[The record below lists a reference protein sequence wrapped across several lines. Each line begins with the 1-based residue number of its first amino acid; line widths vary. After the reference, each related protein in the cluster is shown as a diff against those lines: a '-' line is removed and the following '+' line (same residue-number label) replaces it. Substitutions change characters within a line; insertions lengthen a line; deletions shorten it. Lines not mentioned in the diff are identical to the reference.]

1 MLLGPPKGSQI
12 QGGRAPVC
20 LTATM
25 PPPTRDRFLPQGRG
39 HHGLVVCSWHSFGTV
54 SSVGT
59 LGPVRFA
66 WALIALLA
74 SARQQRP
81 LLPHEDLP
89 HTHKPRD
96 FTTRDDVEK
105 KHRAPEPRSSPTLK
119 LRPQRATPSAPKAT
133 LPRPL
138 GASGTSREGDFLL
151 AQPFPLMHGT
161 TPNPWTT
168 RNELRWRAM
177 ACSSWLWLS
186 RHFGQT
192 RDARGL

>member
-1 MLLGPPKGSQI
+1 MAL
-12 QGGRAPVC
+12 
-20 LTATM
+20 
-25 PPPTRDRFLPQGRG
+25 
-39 HHGLVVCSWHSFGTV
+39 FGTV

-119 LRPQRATPSAPKAT
+119 LRPQRATPSTPKAT
-133 LPRPL
+133 MPRPL
-138 GASGTSREGDFLL
+138 GASGTSREGDLLL
-151 AQPFPLMHGT
+151 AQP
-161 TPNPWTT
+161 
-168 RNELRWRAM
+168 
-177 ACSSWLWLS
+177 SI
-186 RHFGQT
+186 
-192 RDARGL
+192 DARDSLQPVDHAERAEMAREGMLQLVVVVEAFWPNAGCTRLVTRATRTGRDRD